1 MAEFLEVTVD
11 KFLFK
16 VATDRLYSREG
27 VWVFEEKG
35 QLRLGMTDYQQQVSG
50 DVAFAHVKPAGTILA
65 PGDEFVE
72 IETIKATVSLY
83 APVAGTIRDINAAL
97 ESEPETVNQ
106 DPYGTGWL
114 VVVEPANWE
123 ADRARLL
130 DAAAYLSVVKAQA
143 EKELNP

>member
-1 MAEFLEVTVD
+1 MPEFLEITVD

-27 VWVFEEKG
+27 VWVLEEDG

-50 DVAFAHVKPAGTILA
+50 DVAFVHVQPARTILKA
-65 PGDEFVE
+65 GEEFVE

-83 APVAGTIRDINAAL
+83 APVAGTIKDINAAL
-97 ESEPETVNQ
+97 ESAPETVNQ
-106 DPYGTGWL
+106 DPYGAGWL
-114 VVVEPANWE
+114 AVVEPASWV
-123 ADRARLL
+123 ADRAGLL
-130 DAAAYLSVVKAQA
+130 DAEAYLAVLQAQA